1 MRVGYSGGPSIA
13 QIGGEPGARLGR
25 QGELPP
31 VADGVRPPPQRPR
44 RLYCA
49 YVRLPLHDQRDH
61 SRSAGYSQLNPDDGI
76 WCYLKGVERHG
87 SVTA

>member
-1 MRVGYSGGPSIA
+1 MRKLAANRALVWVDKASFHRLPAGPDLRPSGP
-13 QIGGEPGARLGR
+13 AR
-25 QGELPP
+25 Q
-31 VADGVRPPPQRPR
+31 
-44 RLYCA
+44 LYYAPA